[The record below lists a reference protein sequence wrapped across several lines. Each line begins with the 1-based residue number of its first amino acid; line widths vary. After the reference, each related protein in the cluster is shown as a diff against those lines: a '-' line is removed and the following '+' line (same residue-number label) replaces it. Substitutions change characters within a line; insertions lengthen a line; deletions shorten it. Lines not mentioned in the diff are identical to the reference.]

1 MKRFYCFMLPLLM
14 LLALLV
20 TACGD
25 GYTPGQ
31 ATGPIDTPTVT
42 SQPNTTPSVLANG
55 TFKEFPLPQDNSG
68 MMRPAI
74 DHQGRIWFGEMGR
87 NYLAVFDPRTGIFQ
101 QMTPPHGLSGV
112 MGIEVAADG
121 TIWFAEQYA
130 NYIGHYYPA
139 TGKYQVY
146 SLPWLTVPDPSDAS
160 KKLTLFPGNP
170 SLPALLVA
178 YDHHT

>member
-1 MKRFYCFMLPLLM
+1 MKRLSCFLLPFLIT

-25 GYTPGQ
+25 AYTSGQ

-42 SQPNTTPSVLANG
+42 SQPNTTPSVLATG

-87 NYLAVFDPRTGIFQ
+87 NYLAVFDPRTGTFQ

-112 MGIEVAADG
+112 MGIEVAADD
-121 TIWFAEQYA
+121 TIWFA
-130 NYIGHYYPA
+130 A
-139 TGKYQVY
+139 TSRRAMIPVAVIVTQT
-146 SLPWLTVPDPSDAS
+146 SPDGVIVIP
-160 KKLTLFPGNP
+160 
-170 SLPALLVA
+170 
-178 YDHHT
+178 